1 MNIRAILSSTALV
14 STMAMATFAAS
25 QDTTQ
30 PDATQEAVAVS
41 GEQFGY
47 SGKAVAE
54 TNGQLSIF
62 GGQDENGGLYG
73 GAPSLTI
80 PLGDSLGLQI
90 DGIAGFVA
98 DEVGFAGGAAQ
109 LFYRDPQKGLIGV
122 AGGGYYLE
130 GDSQYAVSAIGEY
143 YLETVTLEATVG
155 YLTGDVIDGEVYGR
169 VGLSIYTNPNL
180 RIGAG
185 LTYYETAELGGDVTI
200 EALLTDIPGMALFAT
215 GAFDDAGAL
224 GYGGVRFYF
233 NSGSNLMDTDRAKQ
247 AAEPTLIG
255 MHRNLGRQNFFLSD
269 PTGFGLRQI
278 SRAGGAKTGGDPFGD
293 VDTPPPPPPPG
304 SMNHGLI
311 DTVQN
316 TVDGLLGNSPLAPV
330 DGLVDTLVDPITGA
344 LSPLTDPLN
353 DLTNTETGPLGP
365 LTGGV
370 DTLIDALSPVLD
382 PLADALSG
390 GLSTDALP
398 LDTLTSALEGTPLAP
413 LGDALSGGL
422 PTDALSLDTLTSA
435 LEGTPLAPLGDALSG
450 GLPTDALSLDTLTSA
465 LEGTPLAPLGDA
477 LSSLPIPSAGGDSSN
492 PLAGVPVLGDVVGTL
507 MDAASGGLPIPGAG
521 GDSSNPLAGVPV
533 LGDVVG
539 TLMDAASGGL
549 PIPGAGGDSSNPLAG
564 VPVLGDVVGT
574 LMDAAGG
581 GLPIP
586 GAGGGDSPL
595 AGIPVLGDLA
605 AAIPSNP
612 SLSGGLID
620 NVQNTVDGLLV
631 DTPLAAVAD
640 GVTTLVDPVTG
651 ALAPLTG
658 PLNDATEVP
667 TGPAA
672 PLTQVVDALVG
683 TQAGALDPV
692 LDAVHDLLSGQ
703 VPSLPGAGGGDN
715 PLASIP
721 VLGDALGSLPIPG
734 LPGTDG
740 SNPLASVPVL
750 GDLVGTL
757 SGAASGGLPIP
768 GLPGA
773 GGDSPLTGIP
783 VLGDLAG
790 TLTSLPSA
798 LSGLAGGGLPLPI

>member
-122 AGGGYYLE
+122 AGGGYYIE

-155 YLTGDVIDGEVYGR
+155 YLTGDIIDGEVYGR

-185 LTYYETAELGGDVTI
+185 LTYYETAELGGDVTV
-200 EALLTDIPGMALFAT
+200 EALLTDVPGLALFAT

-233 NSGSNLMDTDRAKQ
+233 NSGTNLMDTDRAKQ

-293 VDTPPPPPPPG
+293 ITPPPPPPPPG
-304 SMNHGLI
+304 SVSHGLI

-344 LSPLTDPLN
+344 LSPVTDPLN
-353 DLTNTETGPLGP
+353 DLTDTETGPLGP

-382 PLADALSG
+382 PLAAALSG
-390 GLSTDALP
+390 GAAPTDALP
-398 LDTLTSALEGTPLAP
+398 LGSLTSALEGTPLAP

-450 GLPTDALSLDTLTSA
+450 
-465 LEGTPLAPLGDA
+465 
-477 LSSLPIPSAGGDSSN
+477 LPIPGASGGDSSN

-507 MDAASGGLPIPGAG
+507 MDAAG
-521 GDSSNPLAGVPV
+521 
-533 LGDVVG
+533 
-539 TLMDAASGGL
+539 GGL

-595 AGIPVLGDLA
+595 ASIPVVGDLLGGLPIPGVGGDTGSNPLAGIPVLGDLA

-631 DTPLAAVAD
+631 DTPLVPVAD

-667 TGPAA
+667 DGPGA

-703 VPSLPGAGGGDN
+703 VPSLPGAGGGDS

-721 VLGDALGSLPIPG
+721 VLGDALGSLPIPALPIPG
-734 LPGTDG
+734 LPGAGGGD
-740 SNPLASVPVL
+740 NPLAGVPVL